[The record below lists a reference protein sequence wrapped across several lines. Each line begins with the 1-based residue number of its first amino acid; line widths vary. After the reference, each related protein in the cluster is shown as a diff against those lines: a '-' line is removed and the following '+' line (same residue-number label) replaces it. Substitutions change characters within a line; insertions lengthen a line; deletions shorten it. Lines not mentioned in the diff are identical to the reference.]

1 MEFLAF
7 ITALGIVLFIALWSR
22 RGSWKVNKNK
32 YKIKK
37 KKEADSLEKHRLTH
51 LRRVK

>member
-7 ITALGIVLFIALWSR
+7 IIALGIVLLIALWSR
-22 RGSWKVNKNK
+22 RSSGKVNKNK
-32 YKIKK
+32 NKYKKR
-37 KKEADSLEKHRLTH
+37 KEVDPLEKHRLTH